1 MQDSERKSV
10 IIVSSIGVIP
20 VVWLALIIAPFLK
33 GGLSEIVSGLM
44 NAFSNPFNIQLCEDS
59 LKTVLIFLAAYGM
72 AIGIY
77 FSTRKNYRRREEHG
91 SAKWGNA
98 KVIDRKYRQS
108 PPSDNKLM
116 TQNVRIGINAQKHR
130 RNLNTLVCGGSG
142 AGKTTLISIIVNILK
157 SDSGQVLFSGKEI
170 QRLGSKYFEDV
181 GYLPQYPRFY
191 QNYTAQEFLEYI
203 AVIKDIK
210 GKKAKS
216 RIDELFEFVNLQNDR
231 KKKIGAYSGGMR
243 QRLGIAQALLN
254 NPKLLIL
261 DEPTAG
267 LDPKERIRF
276 RNLISQISNDK
287 TVILATHI
295 VTDVES
301 IARKVIILGKGRIIC
316 NDNPENL
323 TASIKDKVWSFEV
336 ERDEIEPALLNYAVS
351 NVQYVNDGF
360 SIKTVGE
367 KPIEHAVNSVATLEE
382 AYLYYVGESGGKK

>member
-1 MQDSERKSV
+1 MAILELKS
-10 IIVSSIGVIP
+10 ISKSYG
-20 VVWLALIIAPFLK
+20 K
-33 GGLSEIVSGLM
+33 
-44 NAFSNPFNIQLCEDS
+44 
-59 LKTVLIFLAAYGM
+59 KTVLNNISCAFDSGVYGLL
-72 AIGIY
+72 GP
-77 FSTRKNYRRREEHG
+77 N
-91 SAKWGNA
+91 
-98 KVIDRKYRQS
+98 
-108 PPSDNKLM
+108 
-116 TQNVRIGINAQKHR
+116 
-130 RNLNTLVCGGSG
+130 G

-336 ERDEIEPALLNYAVS
+336 ERDKIEPALLNYAVS